1 MKISIQ
7 SSFSKSLVLTV
18 AIMLICSFN
27 CYSSEAYDYSKIAP
41 HPRLLMSKADEVAI
55 KKVLKSNE
63 QLSGI
68 HDLIIEKSDEMLSQE
83 ILTYKKTGKRLLA
96 VSRDAIQ
103 RVFYL
108 SYSYRMTKDKKYL
121 KRVEL
126 ELNAVSK
133 FENWN
138 PTHYLDVGEM
148 TMAVAIGYDWL
159 YASLQDSTK
168 KNIQNAILKNA
179 FETSKQEEYN
189 KFKRVGNN
197 WNQVCNAGLVYGALA
212 TFESNPTESKAIIE
226 EMLKTN
232 PKSMASYAPDGVYPE
247 GAMYWSYGTSFEV
260 MMLAGLESALGS
272 DNGLSQSP
280 GFLKSSEFMLFVN
293 SPIGK
298 RFNYSD
304 CSVNQNA
311 NIAQF
316 WFAKKTNNPNL
327 LIEEYKSMQA
337 GTFLKTMEEERLLPA
352 VLAFSNNINF
362 SNISAPT
369 QQVWAGKGETPVVMV
384 RSDWNSKTGEYL
396 GVKGGSAS
404 NSHAHMDAGTFVYDS
419 NGLRWAMD
427 FGLQSYITLE
437 SKGVDLWTMTQESQ
451 RWDVFRLNNKN
462 HNTLTI
468 NNKRHNFFGKATLVE
483 SYDTPTEKG
492 GKFDLSDI
500 FKGEISSLLRKVVL
514 KNNKSLL
521 VEDEIVTNKKEAL
534 IRWNMST
541 PATVKILDNSTIEL
555 TQKGK
560 KKILK
565 VSANFPFELKTWNSE
580 DPGTDYD
587 QKNPGTIMVG
597 FESQVPANQKAK
609 FVVSVGS

>member
-1 MKISIQ
+1 MTNEFNAKRM
-7 SSFSKSLVLTV
+7 VLAV
-18 AIMLICSFN
+18 IMLLVINGISFAVDSFN
-27 CYSSEAYDYSKIAP
+27 YSKIAS
-41 HPRLLMSKADEVAI
+41 HPRLLMSKKDEAKVRKAI
-55 KKVLKSNE
+55 KSNE
-63 QLSGI
+63 ELKKI
-68 HDLIIEKSDEMLSQE
+68 HNLIISKSNEMLTVAP
-83 ILTYKKTGKRLLA
+83 LTYIKTGKRLLA
-96 VSRDAIQ
+96 VSREALQ

-121 KRVEL
+121 KRAEL

-133 FENWN
+133 FDNWN

-148 TMAVAIGYDWL
+148 TMAVAVGYDWL
-159 YASLQDSTK
+159 YAALQDSTK

-179 FETSKQEEYN
+179 FATSKVEEYN
-189 KFKRVGNN
+189 KYKRVANN

-212 TFESNPTESKAIIE
+212 TFESNPTESKEIIE
-226 EMLKTN
+226 EMLITN

-260 MMLAGLESALGS
+260 MLLAALESAQGS

-280 GFLKSSEFMLFVN
+280 GFLKSAEFMLFVN
-293 SPIGK
+293 SPIAK

-304 CSVNQNA
+304 CGVSQNA

-316 WFAKKTNNPNL
+316 WFAKKTNNANL
-327 LIEEYKSMQA
+327 LFEENKSMQA
-337 GTFLKTMEEERLLPA
+337 GTFLKSIEEERLLPA
-352 VLAFSNNINF
+352 VLTFAKDIDF
-362 SNISAPT
+362 SNITAPN

-384 RSDWNSKTGEYL
+384 RTDWNSKTGEYL

-404 NSHAHMDAGTFVYDS
+404 TSHAHMDAGTFVYDS
-419 NGLRWAMD
+419 QGLRWAMD

-437 SKGVDLWTMTQESQ
+437 SKGVDLWGIGQDAQ

-468 NNKRHNFFGKATLVE
+468 NNKKHNYSGEAMLLETFN
-483 SYDTPTEKG
+483 SPTEKG

-500 FKGEISSLLRKVVL
+500 FKGEISNAIRKVVL
-514 KNNKSLL
+514 KNDNYLQ
-521 VEDEIVTNKKEAL
+521 VEDEVSTNDKEAL
-534 IRWNMST
+534 VRWTMVT
-541 PATVKILDNSTIEL
+541 PATVKIQNSNSIEL

-565 VSANFPFELKTWNSE
+565 VTSNFPFELKTWNSE

-587 QKNPGTIMVG
+587 QKNPGTIMIG
-597 FESQVPANQKAK
+597 FESKVPANQKAS
-609 FVVSVGS
+609 FVVTVK